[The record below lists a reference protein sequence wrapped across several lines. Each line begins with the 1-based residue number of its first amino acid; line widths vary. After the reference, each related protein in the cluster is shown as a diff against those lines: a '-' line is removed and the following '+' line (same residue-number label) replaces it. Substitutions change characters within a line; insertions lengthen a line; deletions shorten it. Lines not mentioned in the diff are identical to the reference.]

1 MSSTWGRKFKV
12 SIFGESH
19 GSHIGVGID
28 GIPAGTPIDVDYI
41 MDQMK
46 RRSPG
51 QDLMSTARKE
61 PDRPN
66 IISGVFEGMA
76 TGAPLYMI
84 IENQD
89 KKSRDYSNIKDLA
102 RPGHADY
109 SAFVKYKGY
118 NDYRGGGHFSG
129 RITAGLVFAGS
140 IARKI
145 LEDRG
150 IYIGSHVRSIKDLK
164 DRRFCL
170 DDMTR
175 EVFKQLESKRLG
187 FLDDR
192 LEDKAHDMVVD
203 ARKNQDSLGGIIEL
217 GLTGLEAGIGDPFF
231 DSLESSISSMMFS
244 IPAVKGLEFGSGFDL
259 ASMYGSQANDEFYIN
274 EDGNIRTRTNHN
286 GGINGGISNGMPLSL
301 SVALKPTPSIGK
313 LQNTVD
319 FRKGKETCI
328 EVKGRHD
335 PIIIARVRPVLEA
348 GLAIAILDSLMYDNS
363 I

>member
-118 NDYRGGGHFSG
+118 KEYRVGGHFSG

-140 IARKI
+140 
-145 LEDRG
+145 
-150 IYIGSHVRSIKDLK
+150 
-164 DRRFCL
+164 
-170 DDMTR
+170 
-175 EVFKQLESKRLG
+175 
-187 FLDDR
+187 
-192 LEDKAHDMVVD
+192 
-203 ARKNQDSLGGIIEL
+203 
-217 GLTGLEAGIGDPFF
+217 
-231 DSLESSISSMMFS
+231 
-244 IPAVKGLEFGSGFDL
+244 
-259 ASMYGSQANDEFYIN
+259 
-274 EDGNIRTRTNHN
+274 
-286 GGINGGISNGMPLSL
+286 
-301 SVALKPTPSIGK
+301 
-313 LQNTVD
+313 
-319 FRKGKETCI
+319 
-328 EVKGRHD
+328 
-335 PIIIARVRPVLEA
+335 
-348 GLAIAILDSLMYDNS
+348 
-363 I
+363 